1 MKKII
6 PTWQCIIFQYYWQ
19 KSQFINLFNLEIKYS
34 VVQNR
39 RNRRPGRLLFIN
51 LFSQTVS
58 N

>member
-39 RNRRPGRLLFIN
+39 RNRRPGR
-51 LFSQTVS
+51 
-58 N
+58 